1 MTIEEKISEVINNYV
16 SSNGTGSKMTTDE
29 LYSLVIAK
37 YNMNMN
43 RNSFLPAD
51 YCYNRTNEGINFE
64 KHSHLF
70 ERTDDGYYL
79 VLGEHYPYSGHVYYR
94 RKGETVDNLRGVWNN
109 GIYEEVAEVVDI
121 FNLRLNNLF
130 YGVKNAL
137 KEFSVHVTNY
147 NNVVEVKRQEF
158 LICGISVD
166 EKVYKIF
173 YVNTEWSHKTS
184 YHCDSA
190 SDGTWF
196 YYLETIDECIGEVQR
211 FVMFKAQTAN
221 EKLSVKV

>member
-37 YNMNMN
+37 YNMNM
-43 RNSFLPAD
+43 NSFLPAD

-79 VLGEHYPYSGHVYYR
+79 VLGEHYPYSGPVYYR
-94 RKGETVDNLRGVWNN
+94 RKGETVDNVRGVWNN
-109 GIYEEVAEVVDI
+109 GIYEEVAEVVDTI
-121 FNLRLNNLF
+121 NQRLNNLF
-130 YGVKNAL
+130 DAVKNDL
-137 KEFSVHVTNY
+137 KEFSVHVSKD
-147 NNVVEVKRQEF
+147 NNVVKVQGQEL

-173 YVNTEWSHKTS
+173 YETTEWSHKTS
-184 YHCDSA
+184 YYCDSA
-190 SDGTWF
+190 KDGTWF
-196 YYLETIDECIGEVQR
+196 YYLETIDECIGEVHR
-211 FVMFKAQTAN
+211 FVMFEAQKAN
-221 EKLSVKV
+221 KKLSVKV

>member
-37 YNMNMN
+37 YNMN

-94 RKGETVDNLRGVWNN
+94 RKGETVDNVCGVWNN

-130 YGVKNAL
+130 DGVKNAL
-137 KEFSVHVTNY
+137 KEVSVHVTNY

-173 YVNTEWSHKTS
+173 YVNTKWSHKTS
-184 YHCDSA
+184 YHCVSTA
-190 SDGTWF
+190 DGTWF

-211 FVMFKAQTAN
+211 FVKFEAQTAN
-221 EKLSVKV
+221 KKLSVKV

>member
-37 YNMNMN
+37 YNMN

-79 VLGEHYPYSGHVYYR
+79 VLGEHYPYSGPVYYR
-94 RKGETVDNLRGVWNN
+94 RKGETVDNVRGVWNN
-109 GIYEEVAEVVDI
+109 GIYEEVAEVVDTI
-121 FNLRLNNLF
+121 NLRLNNLF
-130 YGVKNAL
+130 DGVKNAL
-137 KEFSVHVTNY
+137 KEVSVHVSKD
-147 NNVVEVKRQEF
+147 NNVVEVQGQEL

-173 YVNTEWSHKTS
+173 HVTTEWSHKTS

-190 SDGTWF
+190 ADGTWF

-211 FVMFKAQTAN
+211 FVMFEAQKAN
-221 EKLSVKV
+221 KKLSVKV

>member
-37 YNMNMN
+37 YNMN

-51 YCYNRTNEGINFE
+51 YCYNRTNEGIDFE

-109 GIYEEVAEVVDI
+109 GLYEEVSVAVDAI
-121 FNLRLNNLF
+121 ELRLYDLF
-130 YGVKNAL
+130 SGIKNAL
-137 KEFSVHVTNY
+137 KEFSVSVSKDMK
-147 NNVVEVKRQEF
+147 VVKVKNQEL
-158 LICGISVD
+158 LICGISV
-166 EKVYKIF
+166 EEEVYKIF
-173 YVNTEWSHKTS
+173 HVTPEWSHKTS

-190 SDGTWF
+190 ADGTWF

-211 FVMFKAQTAN
+211 FVMFEAQKAN
-221 EKLSVKV
+221 NKLSVKV

>member
-37 YNMNMN
+37 YNMN

-79 VLGEHYPYSGHVYYR
+79 VLGEHYPYSGPVYYR
-94 RKGETVDNLRGVWNN
+94 RKGETVYNVRGVWNN
-109 GIYEEVAEVVDI
+109 GIYEEVAEVVDTI
-121 FNLRLNNLF
+121 RLNNLF
-130 YGVKNAL
+130 DAVKNAL
-137 KEFSVHVTNY
+137 KEVSVHVSKY
-147 NNVVEVKRQEF
+147 NNVVEVQGQEL

-173 YVNTEWSHKTS
+173 HVTTEWSHKTS
-184 YHCDSA
+184 YYCDSA
-190 SDGTWF
+190 EDGTWF

-211 FVMFKAQTAN
+211 FVMFEAQNAN
-221 EKLSVKV
+221 KKLSVKV